1 VSSPST
7 TSAIWISMDQREQ
20 GRDAEPSPP
29 SPCISSFMC
38 RPTTLDCFCGRCV
51 PNMAELREWL
61 ITIGAKVV
69 SHGRYVTLQM
79 AEVAVSRRVFAD
91 VLSMISLCGHRKDRA
106 TARVNMGYP
115 SLQCWGPRK
124 QPQTLPV

>member
-1 VSSPST
+1 MDQHGSKRAGTRCRTFAAIAVHLQLHVLAYNLRMFLW
-7 TSAIWISMDQREQ
+7 TSAI
-20 GRDAEPSPP
+20 PK
-29 SPCISSFMC
+29 
-38 RPTTLDCFCGRCV
+38 
-51 PNMAELREWL
+51 MAELREWL

-106 TARVNMGYP
+106 TA
-115 SLQCWGPRK
+115 
-124 QPQTLPV
+124 